1 MEKGP
6 QQPTTLDH
14 AEYLDNSPQ
23 SRLAAHHHPSTLDK
37 HSMTC
42 LRVWSAATSI
52 RTNKAGRTCRFTG
65 VVDSNYG
72 RNSDGTGGEDANQ
85 TTSPPPLATPATA
98 AALDNVYTQDCFTDN
113 IHSYF

>member
-1 MEKGP
+1 
-6 QQPTTLDH
+6 
-14 AEYLDNSPQ
+14 
-23 SRLAAHHHPSTLDK
+23 
-37 HSMTC
+37 MTC

-72 RNSDGTGGEDANQ
+72 RNSDGTGG